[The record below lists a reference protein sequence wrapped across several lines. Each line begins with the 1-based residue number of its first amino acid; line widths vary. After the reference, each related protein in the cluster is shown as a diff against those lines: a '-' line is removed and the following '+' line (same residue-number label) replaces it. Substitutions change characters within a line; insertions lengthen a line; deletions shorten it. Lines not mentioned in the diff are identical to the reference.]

1 MNICIVTTFVKK
13 GDGQGRANY
22 EVVKE
27 ALRRGYTVSIVAR
40 EVAEELQDKVEW
52 YQIDVAKWPSELL
65 KEAAFSREA
74 TKWVKSNRSRFD
86 IVQVYGAI
94 CQAPSTFNTLQYV
107 HDGWL
112 KSVAHPSKVRS
123 DMMGKYQLMY
133 SKTNAK
139 LEKDALSKAERY
151 IAVSEQIK
159 DEVCAIGFPAE
170 RIEVILNGVDP
181 SEFYPGV
188 GDRKSLGLPTAGV
201 LGAFV
206 GDIRSNRKNL
216 DSVLKAMV
224 DVPHFQL
231 AVCGSLEGSPYPALA
246 EELGIA
252 DRTHF
257 LGFRRDVADILRGC
271 DLFVFPSRYEACTLA
286 LLEAMGTGLP
296 VITAR
301 ATGGS
306 EIVSSEAGF
315 VLEDTEDIAALTKA
329 LRTLVEDESLR
340 RSMGERALEISKMHS
355 WKSKAEEY
363 INLFEA
369 HLAPATV

>member
-1 MNICIVTTFVKK
+1 MNICIVTTFVKR

-40 EVAEELQDKVEW
+40 EVAEELQSQVEW
-52 YQIDVAKWPSELL
+52 VEVDVSSWPSELL
-65 KEAAFSREA
+65 KEAAFSRRA
-74 TKWVKSNRSRFD
+74 TKWVDANRARFD

-94 CQAPSTFNTLQYV
+94 CQAGSTFNTLQYV

-112 KSVAHPSKVRS
+112 KSVAHPSKVRR
-123 DMMGKYQLMY
+123 DLVGAYQLLY
-133 SKTNAK
+133 SKTNAR
-139 LEKDALSKAERY
+139 LEKKALRKAERH

-159 DEVCAIGFPAE
+159 DEVAAIGFPRE
-170 RIEVILNGVDP
+170 KIDVILNGVDP
-181 SEFYPGV
+181 SEFYPGHS
-188 GDRKSLGLPTAGV
+188 DRTGLGLPATGV

-216 DSVLKAMV
+216 DSVLKAMTQ
-224 DVPHFQL
+224 VPDFQL
-231 AVCGSLEGSPYPALA
+231 AVCGTLDGSPYPALA
-246 EELGIA
+246 KQLGVS

-257 LGFRRDVADILRGC
+257 LGFRRDIADILRAC

-296 VITAR
+296 VVTAK

-306 EIVSSEAGF
+306 EIVSASAGY
-315 VLEDTEDIAALTKA
+315 VLDDTEDIQALASA
-329 LRTLVEDESLR
+329 LSELVTDSAKRE
-340 RSMGERALEISKMHS
+340 SMGARALEISQQHS

-363 INLFEA
+363 INLFEEYRNK
-369 HLAPATV
+369 